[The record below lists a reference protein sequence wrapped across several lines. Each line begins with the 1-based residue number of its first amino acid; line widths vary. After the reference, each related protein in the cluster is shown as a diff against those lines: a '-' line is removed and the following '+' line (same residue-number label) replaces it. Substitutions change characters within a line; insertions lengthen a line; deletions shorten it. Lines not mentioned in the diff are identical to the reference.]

1 MKENQHLGLWNNK
14 YVKRLKNNPA
24 GQSKA
29 KAQRVGKGRS
39 CREKQRNEKEGCS
52 NNFHRELSSLVQL
65 EILHRG
71 DFFSEQ

>member
-29 KAQRVGKGRS
+29 KAQRVAKGRS

-65 EILHRG
+65 GILHQG
-71 DFFSEQ
+71 